1 MTDRFTYDSLHHAL
15 GQHPFRFYER
25 VASTQDL
32 ARDWA
37 LADPD
42 LPAGALV
49 IAEEQTA
56 GRGRQ
61 GRAWRTLPG
70 TALAF
75 SMLLRPHVAPEQ
87 LPRVTML
94 GGVAVAAT
102 LAPLL
107 GDALALKWPNDVL
120 ARGRKVCGILS
131 EAVWEGDR
139 LGPVVIGIGVNV
151 RVDFSGTDLAGYAT
165 SVETELGQPVSRH
178 VILANLVGHLLD
190 WSRRLHDP
198 ALVEAWRASLKTL
211 GRRVTV
217 YPQHDRGAPY
227 EATAEDV
234 DEVGALL
241 VRLDGGER
249 RRILAADVGLTESPG
264 A

>member
-1 MTDRFTYDSLHHAL
+1 MTSRFTYESLRSAL

-25 VASTQDL
+25 VTSTQDL
-32 ARDWA
+32 AREWA
-37 LADPD
+37 LSDPD

-61 GRAWRTLPG
+61 GRVWRTPPG
-70 TALAF
+70 TAIAF
-75 SMLLRPHVAPEQ
+75 SMILRPHLTPEQ

-102 LAPLL
+102 LGPLL

-120 ARGRKVCGILS
+120 IRGKKVSGILS

-139 LGPVVIGIGVNV
+139 LGPVVIGIGINV
-151 RVDFSGTDLAGYAT
+151 RVDFSGTDLANVAT
-165 SVETELGQPVSRH
+165 SVETELGQRVSRH
-178 VILANLVGHLLD
+178 TILANLVGHLRD
-190 WSRRLHDP
+190 WSHRLHDP
-198 ALVEAWRASLKTL
+198 ALVELWRASLKTL

-217 YPQHDRGAPY
+217 YPQLDGSAAY
-227 EATAEDV
+227 EAFAEDV
-234 DEVGALL
+234 DDNGALI
-241 VRLDGGER
+241 VRLDSGEQ
-249 RRILAADVGLTESPG
+249 RRILAADVGLKESPG
-264 A
+264 S

>member
-1 MTDRFTYDSLHHAL
+1 MTSRLTYESLHSAL

-25 VASTQDL
+25 VSSTQDL

-37 LADPD
+37 LSDPD

-61 GRAWRTLPG
+61 GRAWRTPPG

-102 LAPLL
+102 LTPLL

-120 ARGRKVCGILS
+120 IGGRKVCGILS

-139 LGPVVIGIGVNV
+139 LGPVVIGIGINV
-151 RVDFSGTDLAGYAT
+151 RVDFSDTDLAGYAT
-165 SVETELGQPVSRH
+165 SIETELGQRVSRH
-178 VILANLVGHLLD
+178 AILANLVGHLID
-190 WSRRLHDP
+190 WSHRLHDP

-217 YPQHDRGAPY
+217 YPQTDRSAPY

-234 DEVGALL
+234 DEAGALL
-241 VRLDGGER
+241 VRLDTGEQ
-249 RRILAADVGLTESPG
+249 RRILAADVGLTESSG